1 MILLLTIKGGVQV
14 FDNPRYVTKGIQEK
28 ISLILQLSLW
38 DMISNIPCEKDYLQI
53 FKLSS
58 EIKSGKKVQ
67 VIEHSQEV
75 PPYKRNFSY
84 FCEEPVTAK
93 LYAIDSESYSTLLFA
108 SEY

>member
-1 MILLLTIKGGVQV
+1 L
-14 FDNPRYVTKGIQEK
+14 FDGPKYITKGVNES
-28 ISLILQLSLW
+28 ISLPLQIMIW
-38 DMISNIPCEKDYLQI
+38 DMISSVPCEKDYLQV

-67 VIEHSQEV
+67 VIQHSQEL
-75 PPYKRNFSY
+75 PPYKCSFSY